1 LVQQLIGFIGGGAM
15 GEAILKGLL
24 AGGYATEKILLSDF
38 QKERREFLAENYQVK
53 TTEENNNVVKNSDV
67 IILAIKPQNL
77 KEVIDSCV
85 EAVDTHK
92 LIISIIAGVT
102 TEKLEGLLPEGSKVI
117 RVMPNT
123 PALVGAGTSVLTR
136 GKFATEEDLRLALDI
151 FSCLGSVNVL
161 PEKSLNAV
169 TGLSG
174 SGPAFVA
181 LVIEAL
187 ADGGVMAGLPR
198 KEALKLAIDTVAGT
212 AILLAKTGMHPA
224 QLKDKVTSPAGT
236 TIYGL
241 LQLEKNGVRG
251 TIMETVLAATKR
263 AGEL

>member
-1 LVQQLIGFIGGGAM
+1 MVQQRIGFIGAGAM

-24 AGGYATEKILLSDF
+24 AGGYAAEKILISDL
-38 QKERREFLAENYQVK
+38 QKERLEFLAENYYVK
-53 TTEENNNVVKNSDV
+53 TTTENNVVVENSDV

-77 KEVIDSCV
+77 KEAIESCV
-85 EAVDTHK
+85 DAVDTHK
-92 LIISIIAGVT
+92 VIISIIAGVS

-123 PALVGAGTSVLTR
+123 PALVGAGTSVLTG
-136 GKFATEEDLRLALDI
+136 GKFATEEDLRLAREI
-151 FSCLGSVNVL
+151 FSGLGSVNIL
-161 PEKSLNAV
+161 PEKLLNAV

-181 LVIEAL
+181 LVVEAL

-212 AILLAKTGMHPA
+212 AKLLLETGMHPA
-224 QLKDKVTSPAGT
+224 QLKDQVTSPAGT
-236 TIYGL
+236 TIYGM

-251 TIMETVLAATKR
+251 TIMETVLAAAKR
-263 AGEL
+263 AEDM

>member
-1 LVQQLIGFIGGGAM
+1 MQQRIGFIGGGAM

-24 AGGYATEKILLSDF
+24 AGGRETKTLLVSDF
-38 QKERREFLAENYQVK
+38 QKERREFLGKTYQVETTAENK
-53 TTEENNNVVKNSDV
+53 DVVEKSDI

-77 KEVIDSCV
+77 KEAVDSC
-85 EAVDTHK
+85 AVVFNSKK
-92 LIISIIAGVT
+92 LLISILAGVT
-102 TEKLEGLLPEGSKVI
+102 TMQLEEFFPEGSRII

-123 PALVGAGTSVLTR
+123 PALVGAGTTVLAG
-136 GKFATEEDLRLALDI
+136 GKFATEEDLKLAFGI
-151 FSCLGSVNVL
+151 FQGLGSVSVL
-161 PEKSLNAV
+161 PEKLLNAV

-181 LVIEAL
+181 LIVEAL

-198 KEALKLAIDTVAGT
+198 NTALKLALDTVMGT
-212 AILLAKTGMHPA
+212 AKLLAETGMHPA

-236 TIYGL
+236 TIYGM

-251 TIMETVLAATKR
+251 TIMETVLAATQR
-263 AGEL
+263 AAEM